1 MDGELR
7 EQDASMET
15 LKLRRMQEPSRVA
28 NLLDSYIS
36 QTVTLP
42 QGAYQVRDAREL
54 PQSLRGVITRAGAQG
69 ETWSCW
75 AHNARVW
82 LFICELSLALS
93 RERGAPVLL
102 VRQYNEDAESKDSG
116 TWRYAPESGTWTR
129 LAD

>member
-1 MDGELR
+1 MGGELR

-15 LKLRRMQEPSRVA
+15 LKLRRMQEPSRVEK
-28 NLLDSYIS
+28 LLDTYIS

-42 QGAYQVRDAREL
+42 PGAYQVREAREL
-54 PQSLRGVITRAGAQG
+54 PQSLRSVITRAAAQG

-102 VRQYNEDAESKDSG
+102 VHQYNEDAESQGSG
-116 TWRYAPESGTWTR
+116 TWRYAPGSGTWTR

>member
-1 MDGELR
+1 MDDGLR

-28 NLLDSYIS
+28 KLLDGYIS
-36 QTVTLP
+36 QTVMLP

-54 PQSLRGVITRAGAQG
+54 PQSLRSVITRAGAQG

-116 TWRYAPESGTWTR
+116 TWRYAPGPGTWTR